1 MGTCKEYDQ
10 TVNIWAFRLKNKDML
25 NHPDF
30 SDLPVLLLQVVFA
43 VHIDDDLQLTIIWRD
58 PPLSAITLCTRP
70 THNVMT

>member
-30 SDLPVLLLQVVFA
+30 SDLPVLLLQVVVA
-43 VHIDDDLQLTIIWRD
+43 VHIDNDHQF
-58 PPLSAITLCTRP
+58 TLVFTNQSDEKASFGQNDKGFYR
-70 THNVMT
+70 